1 MENKETRIDSALA
14 ISCNDTFWIASA
26 RWSQRPRL
34 VAHHPHVCDTDS
46 GYIMILPG
54 QTRLQHIVYTNAP
67 KLTPEIKTEQHCQ
80 RCWKNVVCRAS
91 FLLILVYAR
100 KSLSRR
106 NESERYPQNTIMPR
120 RSPKELFRL
129 VDHSCQR
136 WKIL

>member
-80 RCWKNVVCRAS
+80 KMFEERGVSCIVFADSGLCEEVS
-91 FLLILVYAR
+91 
-100 KSLSRR
+100 
-106 NESERYPQNTIMPR
+106 EST
-120 RSPKELFRL
+120 
-129 VDHSCQR
+129 
-136 WKIL
+136 